1 MRPRKKFSAI
11 SPSRF
16 SWGNSSMHRF
26 EVWAPLAN
34 EVAVQIGEA
43 KTPMQRNENGWWT
56 VQSKDA
62 APGIDYGYV
71 VDGEGPFPDPRSPW
85 QPNGIH
91 GPSRVLNHSTF
102 RWTDQNWQAKPL
114 SSAIIYELHVGTFTP
129 QGTFR
134 SVVERLDYLLDL
146 GVTHIE
152 LMPVAE
158 FSGPWGWG
166 YDGVDLFAPH
176 HRYGTP
182 DDLKFLI
189 DTCHQRG
196 IAVLLDVVYNH
207 FGPAGNYLGKFGPY
221 LTDAYKTPWGQAVN
235 LDHKG
240 SHEVRRFL
248 VDNALMWLRDYHFD
262 GLRLDAVH
270 AFVDNS
276 AIHFLEF
283 LTTEVSQL
291 LASQGRHYVLI
302 AESDLNAPCI
312 VRKREAHGYGI
323 DAQWSDDF
331 HHALH
336 SVLTGERNGYYE
348 DFGTIGQLA
357 KALKCVFVYDGIYSA
372 HREKIHGRPVTG
384 LPGWHFLGYSQN
396 HDQVGNRAQGER
408 LCHLVNLGRQKIAA
422 ALVLT
427 SAFVPMLFQ
436 GEEFGA
442 STPFQY
448 FSQHEDPELGQK
460 VSEGRKSEFE
470 AFGWNPDDVPD
481 PQEEASFERSK
492 LQWNEIREGQ
502 HAELLEW
509 YKQMIALRKSTPELT
524 DGRLEDVQVTF
535 DEDAQWIVV
544 RRGKIEVVCN
554 LANEK
559 QTIAISAAYTG
570 VLASAEGWSLR
581 EGSIE
586 LPSDSVAI
594 VGPEAIVSVQEQL
607 RQYASA

>member
-1 MRPRKKFSAI
+1 MQ
-11 SPSRF
+11 
-16 SWGNSSMHRF
+16 RF
-26 EVWAPLAN
+26 EVWAPLATH
-34 EVAVQIGEA
+34 AALQIGKA
-43 KTPMQRNENGWWT
+43 RTAMQRNDNGWWT
-56 VQSKDA
+56 AESSGA
-62 APGIDYGYV
+62 GPGTDYGYV
-71 VDGEGPFPDPRSPW
+71 IDGEGPFPDPRSAW

-91 GPSRVLNHSTF
+91 GFSRLVDHSQF

-114 SSAIIYELHVGTFTP
+114 RSAVIYELHVGTFTP

-146 GVTHIE
+146 GITHIE

-176 HRYGTP
+176 HKYGTP
-182 DDLKFLI
+182 DDLKFLV

-196 IAVLLDVVYNH
+196 LGVLLDVVYNH
-207 FGPAGNYLGKFGPY
+207 FGPAGNYLGQFGPY

-240 SHEVRRFL
+240 SHGVRRFFA
-248 VDNALMWLRDYHFD
+248 DNALMWLRDYHFD

-283 LTTEVSQL
+283 LANEVADLS
-291 LASQGRHYVLI
+291 AAVGRHFVLI

-312 VRKREAHGYGI
+312 VRDQEAHGYGI

-336 SVLTGERNGYYE
+336 SVLTGERKGYYE
-348 DFGTIGQLA
+348 DFGSLSQLA
-357 KALKCVFVYDGIYSA
+357 KALKSVFVYDGIYSK
-372 HREKIHGRPVTG
+372 HRGKIHGRPATG
-384 LPGWHFLGYSQN
+384 LSAWHFLGYSQN

-408 LCHLVNLGRQKIAA
+408 LCQLLNSGRQKIAA

-427 SAFVPMLFQ
+427 SPFVPMLFQ
-436 GEEFGA
+436 GEEFCA
-442 STPFQY
+442 SSPFQY
-448 FSQHEDPELGQK
+448 FSQHEDEELGRK

-470 AFGWNPDDVPD
+470 AFGWNPDEVPD
-481 PQEEASFERSK
+481 PQDQATFQRSK
-492 LQWNEIREGQ
+492 LRWSEVRDGE

-509 YKQMIALRKSTPELT
+509 YKQLIALRRSTPALT
-524 DGRLEDVQVTF
+524 DGRLDAVEVNF
-535 DEDAQWIVV
+535 DEEAQWLVMK
-544 RRGKIEVVCN
+544 RGNIEVVCN
-554 LANEK
+554 LASSK
-559 QTIAISAAYTG
+559 QAIPVSRMPRG
-570 VLASAEGWSLR
+570 ILASSDRWDLR
-581 EGSIE
+581 PGLIE
-586 LPSDSVAI
+586 LPGDSVAI
-594 VGPEAIVSVQEQL
+594 MSPEAIASMQEHATQHVS
-607 RQYASA
+607 A